1 MTDTEAHPIS
11 PLRSAIGGRRH
22 VRADHVVWRCGP
34 DRVLLRNLDDRVD
47 RVCTELFGA
56 AALVWL
62 ALDEPATDDEL
73 SSRLSESA
81 QSADWRAGLTQLRDH
96 GLVTTE
102 TW

>member
-1 MTDTEAHPIS
+1 M
-11 PLRSAIGGRRH
+11 
-22 VRADHVVWRCGP
+22 
-34 DRVLLRNLDDRVD
+34 LLRTLDDRVD
-47 RVCTELFGA
+47 RVYIELFGA

-81 QSADWRAGLTQLRDH
+81 EGVDWLAGLTQLRDH